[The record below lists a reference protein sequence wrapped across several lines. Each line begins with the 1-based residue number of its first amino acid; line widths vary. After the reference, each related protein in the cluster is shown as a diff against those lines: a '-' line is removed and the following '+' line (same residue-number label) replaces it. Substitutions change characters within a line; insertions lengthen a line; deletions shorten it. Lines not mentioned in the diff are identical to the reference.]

1 MHRCTNLPRFALVS
15 MAFPERYAKKYT
27 GHCIIACVPMW
38 ICFTVLIEFS
48 RRGCTACSG
57 GVRLTLG
64 GCKSASFISLW
75 PIESVEKSLGA
86 LNLNLTAIPKAYKTY
101 LLLEILFEP

>member
-1 MHRCTNLPRFALVS
+1 MLFEKEKVLTRHLVLNKGSDKDNLDLFHCFDRKTLRGVHRLFRGV
-15 MAFPERYAKKYT
+15 
-27 GHCIIACVPMW
+27 H
-38 ICFTVLIEFS
+38 FTL
-48 RRGCTACSG
+48 RGCKLAN
-57 GVRLTLG
+57 
-64 GCKSASFISLW
+64 FISLW